1 MNKIY
6 VGNLPYAAVEEDL
19 QNMFSRFGEIIKISL
34 IRDKATRKSKG
45 YAFIEF
51 NQASEAEAAVNAM
64 NGHSE
69 GGRALRVNLAEDKPF
84 GGDRGGFGGGGRGGF
99 GGAGGRG
106 GDRGGFGGGGRGGD
120 RGGFGGGRDD
130 SRDRY

>member
-6 VGNLPYAAVEEDL
+6 VGNLPYTVADDELRDIFADC
-19 QNMFSRFGEIIKISL
+19 GEIIKISL

-51 NQASEAEAAVNAM
+51 AQASDAQKAVDQK
-64 NGHSE
+64 NGNDI
-69 GGRALRVNLAEDKPF
+69 GGRPLRVNIAEDRPF
-84 GGDRGGFGGGGRGGF
+84 GSAGGSAGGSGGRGGFGGGRDSGGGRGGF
-99 GGAGGRG
+99 GGGRG
-106 GDRGGFGGGGRGGD
+106 GE
-120 RGGFGGGRDD
+120 